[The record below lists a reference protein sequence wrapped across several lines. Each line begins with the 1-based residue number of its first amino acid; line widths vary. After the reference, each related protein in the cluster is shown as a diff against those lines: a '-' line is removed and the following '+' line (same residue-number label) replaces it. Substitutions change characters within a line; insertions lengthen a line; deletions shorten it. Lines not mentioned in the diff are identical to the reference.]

1 MTSIEIFRSDSY
13 LSSIEATVVAV
24 LEEGLILDK
33 TVFYPEGGGQPGDI
47 GRIANNIYEADVTNT
62 IKSTDGILH
71 LIDNK
76 PGSIS
81 EGDNVTIDIDWE
93 RRYALMRMHTALH
106 ILCSVVDGAVTGG
119 SVGTKKSRLDF
130 DIPGE
135 RLDKEILT
143 QQLMEIVDRN
153 YPVISSWINDQEL
166 QRNPGLIRT
175 MSVKPPTGTGQV
187 RMIRIG
193 DDIDF
198 QPCGG
203 THVKSTGEIGKI
215 KISKIENKGRQ
226 NRRINLTW
234 DNCC

>member
-33 TVFYPEGGGQPGDI
+33 TVFYPEGGGQPGDT
-47 GRIANNIYEADVTNT
+47 GRIANNIFEADVTNT

-71 LIDNK
+71 LVDNK
-76 PGSIS
+76 LGPIS
-81 EGDNVTIDIDWE
+81 EGDNVVIDIDWE

-119 SVGTKKSRLDF
+119 SVGIQKSRLDF

-135 RLDKEILT
+135 RPDKESLT

-153 YPVISSWINDQEL
+153 YPVMSSWISDQEL

-215 KISKIENKGRQ
+215 KISKIENKGKQ

-234 DNCC
+234 DN

>member
-33 TVFYPEGGGQPGDI
+33 TVFYPEGGGQPGDT
-47 GRIANNIYEADVTNT
+47 GRIANNIFEADVTNT

-76 PGSIS
+76 LGPIS

-119 SVGTKKSRLDF
+119 SVGIQKSRLDF

-135 RLDKEILT
+135 RPDKESLT

-153 YPVISSWINDQEL
+153 YPVMSSWISDQEL

-215 KISKIENKGRQ
+215 KISKIENKGKQ

-234 DNCC
+234 DN

>member
-1 MTSIEIFRSDSY
+1 MTSTEIFRSDPY
-13 LSSIEATVVAV
+13 LSSSEATVVAV
-24 LEEGLILDK
+24 REEGLILDK

-47 GRIANNIYEADVTNT
+47 GRIANNIFGADVTNT

-71 LIDNK
+71 LTDNK
-76 PGSIS
+76 RGLIS
-81 EGDNVTIDIDWE
+81 VGDNVEIDIDWE
-93 RRYALMRMHTALH
+93 RRYSLMRMHTALH
-106 ILCSVVDGAVTGG
+106 ILCSIVNGAVTGG
-119 SVGTKKSRLDF
+119 SVGVQKSRLDF

-135 RLDKEILT
+135 RPDKESVT

-153 YPVISSWINDQEL
+153 YPVVSSWISDQEL
-166 QRNPGLIRT
+166 QENPELIRT

-193 DDIDF
+193 DAIDF

-215 KISKIENKGRQ
+215 KISKIENKGKQ

-234 DNCC
+234 DN

>member
-1 MTSIEIFRSDSY
+1 MTSTEIFRSDPY
-13 LSSIEATVVAV
+13 LSSNEATVVAV

-47 GRIANNIYEADVTNT
+47 GRIANNTFEADVTNT

-76 PGSIS
+76 FGSIS
-81 EGDNVTIDIDWE
+81 VGDNVKIDIDWE
-93 RRYALMRMHTALH
+93 RRYSLMRMHTALH
-106 ILCSVVDGAVTGG
+106 ILCSIVDGAVTGG
-119 SVGTKKSRLDF
+119 SVGVQKSRLDF

-135 RLDKEILT
+135 RPDKESLT

-153 YPVISSWINDQEL
+153 YPVVSSWISDQEL
-166 QRNPGLIRT
+166 QENPDLIRT

-193 DDIDF
+193 DAIDF

-215 KISKIENKGRQ
+215 KVSKIENKGKQ

-234 DNCC
+234 DN

>member
-1 MTSIEIFRSDSY
+1 MTSTEIFRSDPY
-13 LSSIEATVVAV
+13 LSSNEATVVAV

-47 GRIANNIYEADVTNT
+47 GRIANNTFEADVRNT

-71 LIDNK
+71 FIDNK
-76 PGSIS
+76 FGSIS
-81 EGDNVTIDIDWE
+81 VGDNVEIDIDWE
-93 RRYALMRMHTALH
+93 RRYSLMRMHTALH
-106 ILCSVVDGAVTGG
+106 ILCSIVDGAVTGG
-119 SVGTKKSRLDF
+119 SVGVQKSRLDF

-135 RLDKEILT
+135 RPDKESLT

-153 YPVISSWINDQEL
+153 YPVNSSWISDQEL
-166 QRNPGLIRT
+166 QENPDLIRT

-193 DDIDF
+193 DAIDF

-215 KISKIENKGRQ
+215 KISKIENKGKQ

-234 DNCC
+234 DN

>member
-1 MTSIEIFRSDSY
+1 MTSTEIFRSDPY
-13 LSSIEATVVAV
+13 LSSNEATVLAV

-33 TVFYPEGGGQPGDI
+33 TVFYPEGGGQPGDM
-47 GRIANNIYEADVTNT
+47 GRIANNTFEADVTNT
-62 IKSTDGILH
+62 IKSTGGILH

-76 PGSIS
+76 LGSIS
-81 EGDNVTIDIDWE
+81 AGDDVKIDIDWE
-93 RRYALMRMHTALH
+93 RRYSLMRMHTALH
-106 ILCSVVDGAVTGG
+106 ILCSIVDGAVTGG
-119 SVGTKKSRLDF
+119 SVGVQKSRLDF

-135 RLDKEILT
+135 RPDKESLT

-153 YPVISSWINDQEL
+153 YSVVSSWISDQEL
-166 QRNPGLIRT
+166 QENPDLIRT

-193 DDIDF
+193 DAIDF

-215 KISKIENKGRQ
+215 KISKIENKGKQ

-234 DNCC
+234 DN

>member
-13 LSSIEATVVAV
+13 LSSVEATVVAV

-47 GRIANNIYEADVTNT
+47 GKIANNIFEANVTNT

-76 PGSIS
+76 LGPIS

-119 SVGTKKSRLDF
+119 SVGIQKSRLDF

-135 RLDKEILT
+135 RPDKESLT

-153 YPVISSWINDQEL
+153 YPVMSSWISDQEL

-215 KISKIENKGRQ
+215 KISKIENKGKQ

-234 DNCC
+234 DN

>member
-1 MTSIEIFRSDSY
+1 MTSTEIFRSDPY
-13 LSSIEATVVAV
+13 LSSNEATVVAV

-47 GRIANNIYEADVTNT
+47 GRIANNTFEADVANT
-62 IKSTDGILH
+62 IKSTGGILH

-76 PGSIS
+76 LGSIS
-81 EGDNVTIDIDWE
+81 AGDDVKIDIDWE
-93 RRYALMRMHTALH
+93 RRYSLMRMHTALH
-106 ILCSVVDGAVTGG
+106 ILCSIVDGAVTGG
-119 SVGTKKSRLDF
+119 SVGVQKSRLDF

-135 RLDKEILT
+135 RPDKESLT

-153 YPVISSWINDQEL
+153 YPVASSWISDQEL
-166 QRNPGLIRT
+166 QENPDLIRT

-193 DDIDF
+193 DAIDF

-215 KISKIENKGRQ
+215 KISKIENKGKQ

-234 DNCC
+234 DN

>member
-1 MTSIEIFRSDSY
+1 MTSTEIFRSDPY
-13 LSSIEATVVAV
+13 LSSNEATVVAV

-33 TVFYPEGGGQPGDI
+33 TVFYPEGGGQPGDM
-47 GRIANNIYEADVTNT
+47 GRIANNTFEADVTNT
-62 IKSTDGILH
+62 IKSTGGILH

-76 PGSIS
+76 LGSIS
-81 EGDNVTIDIDWE
+81 AGDDVKIDIDWE
-93 RRYALMRMHTALH
+93 RRYSLMRMHTALH
-106 ILCSVVDGAVTGG
+106 ILCSIVDGAVTGG
-119 SVGTKKSRLDF
+119 SVGVQKSRLDF

-135 RLDKEILT
+135 RPDKESLT

-153 YPVISSWINDQEL
+153 YPVVSSWISDQEL
-166 QRNPGLIRT
+166 QENPDLIRT

-193 DDIDF
+193 DAIDF

-215 KISKIENKGRQ
+215 KISKIENKGKQ

-234 DNCC
+234 DN

>member
-47 GRIANNIYEADVTNT
+47 GRIANNIFEADVKNT
-62 IKSTDGILH
+62 IKSTNGILH
-71 LIDNK
+71 LTDNK
-76 PGSIS
+76 LGAIS
-81 EGDNVTIDIDWE
+81 EGDNVKIDIDWE
-93 RRYALMRMHTALH
+93 RRYSLMRMHTALH
-106 ILCSVVDGAVTGG
+106 ILCSIVDGAVTGG
-119 SVGTKKSRLDF
+119 SVGSQKSRLDF

-135 RLDKEILT
+135 RPDKESLT
-143 QQLMEIVDRN
+143 QELMEIVDRN
-153 YPVISSWINDQEL
+153 YPVTSSWISDQEL
-166 QRNPGLIRT
+166 QQNPNLIRT

-193 DDIDF
+193 DNIDF

-203 THVKSTGEIGKI
+203 THVKSTGEVGKI
-215 KISKIENKGRQ
+215 KISKIENKGKQ

-234 DNCC
+234 DN

>member
-1 MTSIEIFRSDSY
+1 MTSTEIFRSDPY
-13 LSSIEATVVAV
+13 LSSNEATVLAV

-33 TVFYPEGGGQPGDI
+33 TVFYPEGGGQPGDM
-47 GRIANNIYEADVTNT
+47 GRIANNTFEADVTNT
-62 IKSTDGILH
+62 IKSTGGILH

-76 PGSIS
+76 LGSIS
-81 EGDNVTIDIDWE
+81 AGDDVKIDIDWE
-93 RRYALMRMHTALH
+93 RRYSLMRMHTALH
-106 ILCSVVDGAVTGG
+106 ILCSIVDGAVTGG
-119 SVGTKKSRLDF
+119 SVGVQKSRLDF

-135 RLDKEILT
+135 RPDKESLT

-153 YPVISSWINDQEL
+153 YSVVSSWISDQEL
-166 QRNPGLIRT
+166 QENPDLIRT
-175 MSVKPPTGTGQV
+175 MSVKPPTGTGRV

-193 DDIDF
+193 EAIDF

-215 KISKIENKGRQ
+215 KISKIENKGKQ

-234 DNCC
+234 DN

>member
-1 MTSIEIFRSDSY
+1 MTSTEIFRSDPY
-13 LSSIEATVVAV
+13 LSSSEATVVAV
-24 LEEGLILDK
+24 REEGLILDK

-47 GRIANNIYEADVTNT
+47 GRIANNIFGADVTNT

-71 LIDNK
+71 LTDNK
-76 PGSIS
+76 LGLIS
-81 EGDNVTIDIDWE
+81 VGDNVEIDIDWE
-93 RRYALMRMHTALH
+93 RRYSLMRMHTALH
-106 ILCSVVDGAVTGG
+106 ILCSIVDGAVTGG
-119 SVGTKKSRLDF
+119 SVGVQKSRLDF

-135 RLDKEILT
+135 RPDKESLT

-153 YPVISSWINDQEL
+153 YPVISSWISDQEL
-166 QRNPGLIRT
+166 QENPDLIRT

-193 DDIDF
+193 DAIDF

-215 KISKIENKGRQ
+215 KISKIENKGKQ

-234 DNCC
+234 DN

>member
-1 MTSIEIFRSDSY
+1 MTSTEIFRSDPY
-13 LSSIEATVVAV
+13 LSSNEATVLAV

-33 TVFYPEGGGQPGDI
+33 TVFYPEGGGQPGDM
-47 GRIANNIYEADVTNT
+47 GRIANNTFEADVTNT
-62 IKSTDGILH
+62 IKSTGGILH

-76 PGSIS
+76 LGSIS
-81 EGDNVTIDIDWE
+81 AGDDVKIDIDWE
-93 RRYALMRMHTALH
+93 RRYSLMRMHTALH
-106 ILCSVVDGAVTGG
+106 ILCSIVDGAVTGG
-119 SVGTKKSRLDF
+119 SVGVLKSRLDF

-135 RLDKEILT
+135 RPDKESLT

-153 YPVISSWINDQEL
+153 YSVVSSWISDQEL
-166 QRNPGLIRT
+166 QENPDLIRT

-193 DDIDF
+193 DAIDF

-215 KISKIENKGRQ
+215 KISKIENKGKQ

-234 DNCC
+234 DN

>member
-1 MTSIEIFRSDSY
+1 MTSTEIFRSDPY
-13 LSSIEATVVAV
+13 LSSNEATVLAV

-33 TVFYPEGGGQPGDI
+33 TVFYPEGGGQPGDM
-47 GRIANNIYEADVTNT
+47 GRIANNTFEADVTNT
-62 IKSTDGILH
+62 IKSTGGILH

-76 PGSIS
+76 LGSIS
-81 EGDNVTIDIDWE
+81 AGDDVKIDIDWE
-93 RRYALMRMHTALH
+93 RRYSLMRMHTALH
-106 ILCSVVDGAVTGG
+106 ILCSIVDGAVTGG
-119 SVGTKKSRLDF
+119 SVGVQKSRLDF

-135 RLDKEILT
+135 RPDKESLT

-153 YPVISSWINDQEL
+153 YPVVPSWISDQEL
-166 QRNPGLIRT
+166 QENPDLIRT

-193 DDIDF
+193 DAIDF

-215 KISKIENKGRQ
+215 KISKIENKGKQ
-226 NRRINLTW
+226 NRRISLTW
-234 DNCC
+234 DN

>member
-47 GRIANNIYEADVTNT
+47 GRIANNIFEADVTNT

-76 PGSIS
+76 LGPIS
-81 EGDNVTIDIDWE
+81 EGDSVTIDIDWE

-119 SVGTKKSRLDF
+119 SVGIQKSRLDF

-135 RLDKEILT
+135 RPDKESLT

-153 YPVISSWINDQEL
+153 YPVMSSWISDQEL

-203 THVKSTGEIGKI
+203 THVESTGEIGKI
-215 KISKIENKGRQ
+215 KISKIENKGKQ

-234 DNCC
+234 DN

>member
-47 GRIANNIYEADVTNT
+47 GRIANNIFEADVTNT

-76 PGSIS
+76 LGPIS

-119 SVGTKKSRLDF
+119 SVGIQKSRLDF

-135 RLDKEILT
+135 RPDKESLT
-143 QQLMEIVDRN
+143 QQLMEIVDKN
-153 YPVISSWINDQEL
+153 YPVMSSWISDQEL

-215 KISKIENKGRQ
+215 KISKIENKGKQ

-234 DNCC
+234 DN

>member
-33 TVFYPEGGGQPGDI
+33 TVFYPEGGGQPGDT
-47 GRIANNIYEADVTNT
+47 GRIANNIFEADVTNT

-76 PGSIS
+76 LGPIS
-81 EGDNVTIDIDWE
+81 EGDNVVIDIDWE

-119 SVGTKKSRLDF
+119 SVGTQKSRLDF

-135 RLDKEILT
+135 RPDKESLT

-153 YPVISSWINDQEL
+153 YPVMSSWISDQEL

-215 KISKIENKGRQ
+215 KISKIENKGKQ

-234 DNCC
+234 DN

>member
-119 SVGTKKSRLDF
+119 SVGIQKSRLDF

-135 RLDKEILT
+135 RPDKESLT

-153 YPVISSWINDQEL
+153 YPVMSSWISDQEL
-166 QRNPGLIRT
+166 QKNPDLIRT
-175 MSVKPPTGTGQV
+175 MSVKPPTGTGRV

-193 DDIDF
+193 DAIDF

-215 KISKIENKGRQ
+215 KISKIENKGKQ

-234 DNCC
+234 DN

>member
-1 MTSIEIFRSDSY
+1 MTSTEIFRSDPY
-13 LSSIEATVVAV
+13 LSSSEATVVAV
-24 LEEGLILDK
+24 REEGLILDK

-47 GRIANNIYEADVTNT
+47 GRIANNIFGADVTNT

-71 LIDNK
+71 LTDNK
-76 PGSIS
+76 RGLIS
-81 EGDNVTIDIDWE
+81 VGDNVEIDIDWE
-93 RRYALMRMHTALH
+93 RRYSLMRMHTALH
-106 ILCSVVDGAVTGG
+106 ILCSIVDGAVTGG
-119 SVGTKKSRLDF
+119 SVGVQKSRLDF

-135 RLDKEILT
+135 RPDKESLT

-153 YPVISSWINDQEL
+153 YPVISSWISDQEL
-166 QRNPGLIRT
+166 QENPDLIRT

-193 DDIDF
+193 DAIDF

-215 KISKIENKGRQ
+215 KISKIENKGKQ

-234 DNCC
+234 DN